1 MKFSLIAASAAVASL
16 MACQPAPRGAGDPFA
31 GKTFSVLGD
40 SYSTFMGTMSPDTN
54 YVWYD
59 TAQVRRGGT
68 DVDAAAQMWWSL
80 LADSLGMKMVQN
92 NSFSGSTIGYHG
104 YDDDKDGQ
112 PDDFSDRAFITRM
125 TNLVPSDFI
134 FVFGGTNDSWSGA
147 PAGSYG
153 VEAAD
158 SLFSFRPA
166 MRKLLCGLK
175 DLHPEAKVYVII
187 NSELR
192 SEIAGSEQALADEC
206 GVPYVVLY
214 DVDKHWGHPTRAG
227 QKAIA
232 EQVARALIRTE
243 AR

>member
-1 MKFSLIAASAAVASL
+1 MKFSLIAASAVVASL

-104 YDDDKDGQ
+104 
-112 PDDFSDRAFITRM
+112 
-125 TNLVPSDFI
+125 
-134 FVFGGTNDSWSGA
+134 
-147 PAGSYG
+147 
-153 VEAAD
+153 
-158 SLFSFRPA
+158 
-166 MRKLLCGLK
+166 
-175 DLHPEAKVYVII
+175 
-187 NSELR
+187 
-192 SEIAGSEQALADEC
+192 
-206 GVPYVVLY
+206 
-214 DVDKHWGHPTRAG
+214 
-227 QKAIA
+227 
-232 EQVARALIRTE
+232 
-243 AR
+243 